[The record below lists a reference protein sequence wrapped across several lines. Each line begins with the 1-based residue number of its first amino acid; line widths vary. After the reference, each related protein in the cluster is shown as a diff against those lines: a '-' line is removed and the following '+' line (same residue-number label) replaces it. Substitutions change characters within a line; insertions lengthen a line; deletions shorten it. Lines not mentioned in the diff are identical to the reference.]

1 MNSNS
6 TRNPSGKV
14 AFLGV
19 MTAAALMLSYIESL
33 FILVPGI
40 PGIKLGFANL
50 AVVLCLYRYGWKEA
64 LFLNAVRIALA
75 AFLFGSMFTMLYSL
89 AGAACAFAAMV
100 LAKRLKLF
108 SVVGVSVLGGVCH
121 NLGQLAV
128 AVAVLG
134 GSWAGWYLPWLML
147 AGCVTGIFI
156 GVCAGAEHMIAYLN
170 GILAEIEEENI
181 VIEVNGIGYNVRIP
195 AGMAGRLPQ
204 IGEVVKLYTY
214 TSVREDA
221 IGLYG
226 FLSRDDLNMYRQL
239 ITVSGIGPKGGLSVL
254 SAMSADELR
263 MAVISQDAK
272 AIAKAPGVG
281 TKTAQRIILELKD
294 KISLEDTAMMREVNQ
309 VPQGSMLTGKSQAQ
323 TEAVE
328 ALTALGYSPSEALR
342 AVKAVLQ
349 ETPDLD
355 VEALLKA
362 ALKKMF

>member
-6 TRNPSGKV
+6 TRNPSGKT

-75 AFLFGSMFTMLYSL
+75 AFLFGSMF
-89 AGAACAFAAMV
+89 AMV

-156 GVCAGAEHMIAYLN
+156 GVCAGA
-170 GILAEIEEENI
+170 
-181 VIEVNGIGYNVRIP
+181 VNR
-195 AGMAGRLPQ
+195 ALP
-204 IGEVVKLYTY
+204 
-214 TSVREDA
+214 
-221 IGLYG
+221 
-226 FLSRDDLNMYRQL
+226 
-239 ITVSGIGPKGGLSVL
+239 P
-254 SAMSADELR
+254 
-263 MAVISQDAK
+263 
-272 AIAKAPGVG
+272 
-281 TKTAQRIILELKD
+281 QR
-294 KISLEDTAMMREVNQ
+294 
-309 VPQGSMLTGKSQAQ
+309 
-323 TEAVE
+323 
-328 ALTALGYSPSEALR
+328 
-342 AVKAVLQ
+342 
-349 ETPDLD
+349 
-355 VEALLKA
+355 
-362 ALKKMF
+362 

>member
-6 TRNPSGKV
+6 TRNPSGKA

-128 AVAVLG
+128 AVRSARRQLGRLVSAV
-134 GSWAGWYLPWLML
+134 
-147 AGCVTGIFI
+147 
-156 GVCAGAEHMIAYLN
+156 AY
-170 GILAEIEEENI
+170 
-181 VIEVNGIGYNVRIP
+181 
-195 AGMAGRLPQ
+195 AGRLRDQ
-204 IGEVVKLYTY
+204 DFYWR
-214 TSVREDA
+214 VR
-221 IGLYG
+221 
-226 FLSRDDLNMYRQL
+226 
-239 ITVSGIGPKGGLSVL
+239 
-254 SAMSADELR
+254 
-263 MAVISQDAK
+263 
-272 AIAKAPGVG
+272 
-281 TKTAQRIILELKD
+281 
-294 KISLEDTAMMREVNQ
+294 
-309 VPQGSMLTGKSQAQ
+309 
-323 TEAVE
+323 
-328 ALTALGYSPSEALR
+328 R
-342 AVKAVLQ
+342 AVNRGCRRRDRIRQ
-349 ETPDLD
+349 RENT
-355 VEALLKA
+355 
-362 ALKKMF
+362 

>member
-128 AVAVLG
+128 AAVG
-134 GSWAGWYLPWLML
+134 QAGI
-147 AGCVTGIFI
+147 C
-156 GVCAGAEHMIAYLN
+156 
-170 GILAEIEEENI
+170 
-181 VIEVNGIGYNVRIP
+181 R
-195 AGMAGRLPQ
+195 
-204 IGEVVKLYTY
+204 
-214 TSVREDA
+214 
-221 IGLYG
+221 GLCW
-226 FLSRDDLNMYRQL
+226 
-239 ITVSGIGPKGGLSVL
+239 
-254 SAMSADELR
+254 
-263 MAVISQDAK
+263 
-272 AIAKAPGVG
+272 
-281 TKTAQRIILELKD
+281 
-294 KISLEDTAMMREVNQ
+294 
-309 VPQGSMLTGKSQAQ
+309 QA
-323 TEAVE
+323 A
-328 ALTALGYSPSEALR
+328 
-342 AVKAVLQ
+342 
-349 ETPDLD
+349 
-355 VEALLKA
+355 
-362 ALKKMF
+362 

>member
-6 TRNPSGKV
+6 IRNPSRKV

-40 PGIKLGFANL
+40 PGIKLGLANL

-64 LFLNAVRIALA
+64 LFLNGVRIALS

-156 GVCAGAEHMIAYLN
+156 GVCAGA
-170 GILAEIEEENI
+170 
-181 VIEVNGIGYNVRIP
+181 VNR
-195 AGMAGRLPQ
+195 ALP
-204 IGEVVKLYTY
+204 
-214 TSVREDA
+214 
-221 IGLYG
+221 
-226 FLSRDDLNMYRQL
+226 
-239 ITVSGIGPKGGLSVL
+239 P
-254 SAMSADELR
+254 
-263 MAVISQDAK
+263 
-272 AIAKAPGVG
+272 
-281 TKTAQRIILELKD
+281 QR
-294 KISLEDTAMMREVNQ
+294 
-309 VPQGSMLTGKSQAQ
+309 
-323 TEAVE
+323 
-328 ALTALGYSPSEALR
+328 
-342 AVKAVLQ
+342 
-349 ETPDLD
+349 
-355 VEALLKA
+355 
-362 ALKKMF
+362 

>member
-6 TRNPSGKV
+6 TRNPAGKA

-134 GSWAGWYLPWLML
+134 GSWAGWYLPWLRDRDFYWRVRR
-147 AGCVTGIFI
+147 GGQP
-156 GVCAGAEHMIAYLN
+156 GAAA
-170 GILAEIEEENI
+170 AEI
-181 VIEVNGIGYNVRIP
+181 GY
-195 AGMAGRLPQ
+195 GRGRTHDCIFKRHTRRNRRRKYCNRSKRYWL
-204 IGEVVKLYTY
+204 
-214 TSVREDA
+214 
-221 IGLYG
+221 
-226 FLSRDDLNMYRQL
+226 
-239 ITVSGIGPKGGLSVL
+239 
-254 SAMSADELR
+254 
-263 MAVISQDAK
+263 
-272 AIAKAPGVG
+272 
-281 TKTAQRIILELKD
+281 
-294 KISLEDTAMMREVNQ
+294 
-309 VPQGSMLTGKSQAQ
+309 
-323 TEAVE
+323 
-328 ALTALGYSPSEALR
+328 
-342 AVKAVLQ
+342 
-349 ETPDLD
+349 
-355 VEALLKA
+355 
-362 ALKKMF
+362 

>member
-6 TRNPSGKV
+6 TRNPSGKT

-50 AVVLCLYRYGWKEA
+50 AVVLCLHRYGWKEA

-156 GVCAGAEHMIAYLN
+156 GVCAGA
-170 GILAEIEEENI
+170 
-181 VIEVNGIGYNVRIP
+181 VNR
-195 AGMAGRLPQ
+195 ALP
-204 IGEVVKLYTY
+204 
-214 TSVREDA
+214 
-221 IGLYG
+221 
-226 FLSRDDLNMYRQL
+226 
-239 ITVSGIGPKGGLSVL
+239 P
-254 SAMSADELR
+254 
-263 MAVISQDAK
+263 
-272 AIAKAPGVG
+272 
-281 TKTAQRIILELKD
+281 QR
-294 KISLEDTAMMREVNQ
+294 
-309 VPQGSMLTGKSQAQ
+309 
-323 TEAVE
+323 
-328 ALTALGYSPSEALR
+328 
-342 AVKAVLQ
+342 
-349 ETPDLD
+349 
-355 VEALLKA
+355 
-362 ALKKMF
+362 

>member
-40 PGIKLGFANL
+40 PGIKLGFA
-50 AVVLCLYRYGWKEA
+50 KEA

-156 GVCAGAEHMIAYLN
+156 GVCAGA
-170 GILAEIEEENI
+170 
-181 VIEVNGIGYNVRIP
+181 VNR
-195 AGMAGRLPQ
+195 ALP
-204 IGEVVKLYTY
+204 
-214 TSVREDA
+214 
-221 IGLYG
+221 
-226 FLSRDDLNMYRQL
+226 
-239 ITVSGIGPKGGLSVL
+239 P
-254 SAMSADELR
+254 
-263 MAVISQDAK
+263 
-272 AIAKAPGVG
+272 
-281 TKTAQRIILELKD
+281 QR
-294 KISLEDTAMMREVNQ
+294 
-309 VPQGSMLTGKSQAQ
+309 
-323 TEAVE
+323 
-328 ALTALGYSPSEALR
+328 
-342 AVKAVLQ
+342 
-349 ETPDLD
+349 
-355 VEALLKA
+355 
-362 ALKKMF
+362 

>member
-1 MNSNS
+1 MNRNS
-6 TRNPSGKV
+6 TRNPSGKA

-134 GSWAGWYLPWLML
+134 GSWYLPWLML

-156 GVCAGAEHMIAYLN
+156 GVCAGA
-170 GILAEIEEENI
+170 
-181 VIEVNGIGYNVRIP
+181 VNR
-195 AGMAGRLPQ
+195 ALP
-204 IGEVVKLYTY
+204 
-214 TSVREDA
+214 
-221 IGLYG
+221 
-226 FLSRDDLNMYRQL
+226 
-239 ITVSGIGPKGGLSVL
+239 P
-254 SAMSADELR
+254 
-263 MAVISQDAK
+263 
-272 AIAKAPGVG
+272 
-281 TKTAQRIILELKD
+281 QR
-294 KISLEDTAMMREVNQ
+294 
-309 VPQGSMLTGKSQAQ
+309 
-323 TEAVE
+323 
-328 ALTALGYSPSEALR
+328 
-342 AVKAVLQ
+342 
-349 ETPDLD
+349 
-355 VEALLKA
+355 
-362 ALKKMF
+362 